1 MLFALIIIG
10 LLDYGLCSLKVNCK
24 SKMYETDEPDVHI
37 CYIKQFPLSNPKQES
52 YTFHVTYAQ
61 PSDIDEVHIGATA
74 RIMRIFNANNVDF
87 IPSDVFIA
95 YPNLCYFRMT
105 TNLSEL
111 NSVDFVHAMNL
122 TSLNLSGNKLKLIK
136 TNVFSPKI
144 IRSTPSHSNEV
155 PKMHDEAVFPLH
167 KLRELTLERNEIS
180 EIDVNSFDG
189 LNDLFDVNLSVNQL
203 TTIRRHSF
211 AGMPSLNILDL
222 SNNKIEIIQDGALDL
237 PALRQLNL
245 AHNKLTRLS
254 DLVFDRLPKLESII
268 LDSNNLEYIGK
279 ALNELS
285 NVVKISL
292 DWNDIHDV
300 DLAAF
305 AMLPSLSKL
314 LMTQS
319 GFTFA
324 TTKLRDGQRLHSSL
338 IKLNVGGNYLNNAV
352 ELNKL
357 RIFPNLT
364 FLGLSWNTFTN
375 LEIGGNRTL
384 KDIMPSLEMLDLY
397 GNTMDS
403 EYLLEIEMK
412 LNAQNVEVRR

>member
-1 MLFALIIIG
+1 
-10 LLDYGLCSLKVNCK
+10 
-24 SKMYETDEPDVHI
+24 MYETDEPDVRI

-52 YTFHVTYAQ
+52 YTFYVRYAQ
-61 PSDIDEVHIGATA
+61 PSEIEEVHIGATA

-87 IPSDVFIA
+87 VPSDVFIVFT
-95 YPNLCYFRMT
+95 NLRYFRMT
-105 TNLSEL
+105 TNLREL
-111 NSVDFVHAMNL
+111 NSEDFVQAMNL

-136 TNVFSPKI
+136 TNVFSPKMT
-144 IRSTPSHSNEV
+144 RSTPPHSNDV
-155 PKMHDEAVFPLH
+155 PKMHDECVFPLY

-180 EIDVNSFDG
+180 EIEVNSFYG
-189 LNDLFDVNLSVNQL
+189 LNNLFDVNLSANQL
-203 TTIRRHSF
+203 TTIRRQSF
-211 AGMPSLNILDL
+211 AGMTSLNLLDL

-254 DLVFDRLPKLESII
+254 DLVFGRLPKLQLIM

-279 ALNELS
+279 ALNGLP
-285 NVVKISL
+285 NVAEISL
-292 DWNDIHDV
+292 DWNDIQDI

-305 AMLPSLSKL
+305 ATLPSLRKL

-324 TTKLRDGQRLHSSL
+324 TTKLEDGQTWHSPL
-338 IKLNVGGNYLNNAV
+338 IKLNVGGNYLNNAA

-364 FLGLSWNTFTN
+364 FLGVSWNTFTD

-403 EYLLEIEMK
+403 EHLLEIEKK
-412 LNAQNVEVRR
+412 LKVQNVEMRR